1 MPEAHR
7 IVSFLPSATEMVY
20 ALGLQDRLVG
30 VTHECDFPSS
40 VKQKPIVVRSAVP
53 VETMTEP
60 EIDKA
65 VSERVGAGLS
75 VYEVDET
82 LLRTLAP
89 DLILAQD
96 LCDVCAPSGNE
107 VSRAL
112 KVLSGRPDIVH
123 LSPKSLAGIF
133 QNVQDIGN
141 AAGCPAAA
149 EQWVRDSSEKLEK
162 IIATTRLLAS
172 RPRVFCMEWL
182 DPLYCSGHW
191 VPEMVQIAGGIDE
204 LSRQGSDS
212 VQISWDTVRRWAPEV
227 LIVMPCGCH
236 LSKTLELAPKL
247 GNLPGWSEIPAVK
260 SGQVFAVDASSYFAR
275 PGPRV
280 LQGVE
285 LLAHLIHPEAFTW
298 SGPVD
303 AYRKLDIH

>member
-1 MPEAHR
+1 
-7 IVSFLPSATEMVY
+7 
-20 ALGLQDRLVG
+20 
-30 VTHECDFPSS
+30 
-40 VKQKPIVVRSAVP
+40 
-53 VETMTEP
+53 
-60 EIDKA
+60 
-65 VSERVGAGLS
+65 
-75 VYEVDET
+75 
-82 LLRTLAP
+82 
-89 DLILAQD
+89 
-96 LCDVCAPSGNE
+96 
-107 VSRAL
+107 
-112 KVLSGRPDIVH
+112 
-123 LSPKSLAGIF
+123 
-133 QNVQDIGN
+133 
-141 AAGCPAAA
+141 
-149 EQWVRDSSEKLEK
+149 
-162 IIATTRLLAS
+162 
-172 RPRVFCMEWL
+172 MEWL

-285 LLAHLIHPEAFTW
+285 LLAHLIHPEAFAW
-298 SGPVD
+298 RGPVD

>member
-1 MPEAHR
+1 MPTAQR

-20 ALGLQDRLVG
+20 ALGLEDRLVG

-40 VKQKPIVVRSAVP
+40 VKQKPVVVRSAVP

-65 VSERVGAGLS
+65 VSERINAGLS

-89 DLILAQD
+89 DLILVQD

-133 QNVQDIGN
+133 QNIQDIGN
-141 AAGCPAAA
+141 AAGCPATA
-149 EQWVRDSSEKLEK
+149 EQWVRESSENLQK
-162 IIATTRLLAS
+162 ITAITRQLPY

-191 VPEMVQIAGGIDE
+191 VPEMVQIAGGVDE
-204 LSRQGSDS
+204 LSQKGSDS
-212 VQISWDTVRRWAPEV
+212 VQVSWDAVRRWAPEV

-236 LSKTLELAPKL
+236 LSKVLELVPKL
-247 GNLPGWSEIPAVK
+247 AAFPGWAEIPAVK
-260 SGQVFAVDASSYFAR
+260 KRQVFAVDASSYFAR

-280 LQGVE
+280 MQGIE
-285 LLAHLIHPEAFTW
+285 LLAHLIHPEVFAW
-298 SGPVD
+298 RGSVD
-303 AYRKLDIH
+303 AYRKLDSY

>member
-1 MPEAHR
+1 MPTVQR

-20 ALGLQDRLVG
+20 ALGLEDRLVG

-40 VKQKPIVVRSAVP
+40 VKQKPVVVRSVVP

-65 VSERVGAGLS
+65 VSERISAGLS
-75 VYEVDET
+75 VYQVDET

-89 DLILAQD
+89 DLLLVQD

-112 KVLSGRPDIVH
+112 KVLSARPDIVH

-141 AAGCPAAA
+141 AAGCPEVAK
-149 EQWVRDSSEKLEK
+149 QWIGESSENLQR
-162 IIATTRLLAS
+162 ISAITRQLPS

-212 VQISWDTVRRWAPEV
+212 VQVSWDAVRRWAPEV
-227 LIVMPCGCH
+227 LIVMPCGYH
-236 LSKTLELAPKL
+236 LSKVLELATKL
-247 GNLPGWSEIPAVK
+247 TALPGWSEIPAVQT
-260 SGQVFAVDASSYFAR
+260 GQVFAVDASSYFAR

-280 LQGVE
+280 MQGIE
-285 LLAHLIHPEAFTW
+285 LLAHLIHPEAFAW
-298 SGPVD
+298 HGPVD
-303 AYRKLDIH
+303 TYRKLDMD